1 METEAKT
8 PETRDSS
15 CSLRVTEAEEE
26 ETLSLRYKNIH
37 LQQSD
42 IWSLV
47 FTIYNHW
54 YNSWS

>member
-47 FTIYNHW
+47 FTIYNH
-54 YNSWS
+54 